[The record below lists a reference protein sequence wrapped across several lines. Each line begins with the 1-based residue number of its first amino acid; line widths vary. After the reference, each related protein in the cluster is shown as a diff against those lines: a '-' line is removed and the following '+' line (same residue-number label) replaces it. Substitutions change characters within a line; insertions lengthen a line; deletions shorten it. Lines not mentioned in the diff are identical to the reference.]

1 MKAKFKTNAGIIG
14 LIIGFVF
21 LCNPEIAVFDIFP
34 DFIGYAIILSSLSNL
49 SDMFYQFDDAKR
61 AFRNGMYIS
70 LLKLV
75 SIFVIF
81 GVFDYANRASGM
93 LLFTFTFAILEL
105 IFLLPGYKKLFEGF
119 LYSATRIDTH
129 SIFLCGY
136 NDKEHNKNLEKCK
149 AAGKTPITITTKAYR
164 FAVLFVIIKNIFTL
178 APELTTLISDS
189 KYRFITLLRGF
200 AAVISLV
207 FGLVFIIRMTRYFL
221 VLKRDVAYINGLR
234 EKYESEV
241 MPKTHIFTSRKVR
254 FSLSFAIAAV
264 FLSVNIY
271 NDEINLI
278 SGVIFFALA
287 LAFFCMTKGE
297 SKASKSGIIF
307 SIIGIAISGAE
318 WVMSIIFYTNHYV
331 GEVSKFPHAYAEY
344 YRMAAFSVAHTALYI
359 LTVALML
366 RTVYFICAKHTGKPL
381 LEGGVIVSNI
391 THKGDM
397 KEYRNNF
404 IIVMAFCILASLA
417 YLFNIFASPFS
428 VKFWAFEMSQM
439 IDIILGVVFALYFAY
454 AISSV
459 KRDLND
465 CYLRY

>member
-1 MKAKFKTNAGIIG
+1 MKAKFKRNAGIVG

-21 LCNPEIAVFDIFP
+21 LCNPEIAVFDVFP
-34 DFIGYAIILSSLSNL
+34 DFIGYSIILSSLSNL
-49 SDMFYQFDDAKR
+49 SDMFYQFDDAKKS
-61 AFRNGMYIS
+61 FRNGMYIS

-105 IFLLPGYKKLFEGF
+105 VFLLPGYKKLFEGF

-136 NDKEHNKNLEKCK
+136 NDREHNKILEKCNTKGK
-149 AAGKTPITITTKAYR
+149 APITITTKAYR
-164 FAVLFVIIKNIFTL
+164 LSVLFVIIKNVLTL
-178 APELTTLISDS
+178 APELTTLINDA

-200 AAVISLV
+200 AALISFI
-207 FGLVFIIRMTRYFL
+207 FGLAFIIRMTRYFWA
-221 VLKRDVAYINGLR
+221 LKRDTAYIGGLR

-241 MPKTHIFTSRKVR
+241 MPKAHIFTSRKVR
-254 FSLSFAIAAV
+254 FSLSLAIAAV

-278 SGVIFFALA
+278 SGVIFFAVA
-287 LAFFCMTKGE
+287 FAFFYMTRSE
-297 SKASKSGIIF
+297 SKASKSGRVC
-307 SIIGIAISGAE
+307 SLVGIAVSGAE

-366 RTVYFICAKHTGKPL
+366 RAIYHICAKHTGKPL

-391 THKGDM
+391 NHKDGM
-397 KEYRNNF
+397 KEYRNTF
-404 IIVMAFCILASLA
+404 IIVIALCILASLA

-428 VKFWAFEMSQM
+428 VNFWAFEMSQM
-439 IDIILGVVFALYFAY
+439 IDIIVGFVFALYFAY
-454 AISSV
+454 AISGV
-459 KRDLND
+459 KRDVND